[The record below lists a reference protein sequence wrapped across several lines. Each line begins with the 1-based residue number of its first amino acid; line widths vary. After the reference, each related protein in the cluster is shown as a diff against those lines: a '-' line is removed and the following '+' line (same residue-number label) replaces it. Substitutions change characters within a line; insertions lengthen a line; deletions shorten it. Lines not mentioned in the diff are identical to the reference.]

1 MYFAP
6 FCNVSIV
13 AFELV
18 YFAQFYTVYR
28 FSYLEYD
35 TGLRKRFSN
44 FTHIEKQNLK
54 MEAYQLLMS
63 CLKIVHNKSRLH
75 NSDPI
80 QYFCLC
86 WSLI

>member
-13 AFELV
+13 AFEQV

-44 FTHIEKQNLK
+44 FTHIQKQNLK
-54 MEAYQLLMS
+54 MESLSIAHVVS
-63 CLKIVHNKSRLH
+63 E
-75 NSDPI
+75 NST
-80 QYFCLC
+80 
-86 WSLI
+86 